1 MNSDQIDD
9 TCFPF
14 NTTEDISPIPSIKL
28 NEEKEV
34 EDGKKNEEFSKIF
47 KMKFKIRKYYLNE
60 NGRKRREKKGRKYKP
75 DDIRK
80 KIKVKFHK
88 TLKLLI
94 NINLKKA
101 GSKKFFN
108 FLPQSFVRNITQKF
122 NLKYL
127 NFTFKD
133 LLLTDFTLYK
143 SENRY
148 QKADYKNYLTN
159 KNTVKYLE
167 ENNLISINSGFDLLK
182 NMKYKDI
189 FRAYLSSKHFENSI
203 IELKNKNEDSYYIQE
218 YIRLSRDYLEYFSGN
233 DTTGD
238 EDEINEEITNNLIT
252 DGFDK
257 FRNNFGF

>member
-1 MNSDQIDD
+1 
-9 TCFPF
+9 
-14 NTTEDISPIPSIKL
+14 
-28 NEEKEV
+28 
-34 EDGKKNEEFSKIF
+34 
-47 KMKFKIRKYYLNE
+47 MKYFDL
-60 NGRKRREKKGRKYKP
+60 
-75 DDIRK
+75 
-80 KIKVKFHK
+80 
-88 TLKLLI
+88 TL
-94 NINLKKA
+94 
-101 GSKKFFN
+101 
-108 FLPQSFVRNITQKF
+108 
-122 NLKYL
+122 
-127 NFTFKD
+127 KD

-148 QKADYKNYLTN
+148 QKVDYKNYLTN

-167 ENNLISINSGFDLLK
+167 ENNVVSINSGFDLLK

-203 IELKNKNEDSYYIQE
+203 MELKSKNEDKYYIQE
-218 YIRLSRDYLEYFSGN
+218 YIRLSKNFLEYFSGN